1 MNLDNKKY
9 FSAEFS
15 FFVILIFHSR
25 LDFQFILSSRI
36 FLSRVFELEAFGP
49 DLTIG
54 FVKTKMLREAVDPEN
69 LDENIM
75 NSITDEMMK
84 TKLNLEAKKDRGGGP
99 ITLKGL
105 ALTEKY
111 LEDMKKQ
118 ITNHFEAFK
127 IEGIERGIEEFRK
140 LATENFENMEKELKL
155 LKKENAQLK
164 EKTASLPKQLDEESY
179 FDC

>member
-15 FFVILIFHSR
+15 FFAILIFHSR

-84 TKLNLEAKKDRGGGP
+84 TKLNLEAKKDRDEGP
-99 ITLKGL
+99 IKGL

-111 LEDMKKQ
+111 LEDMKNHM
-118 ITNHFEAFK
+118 TNHFEAFK
-127 IEGIERGIEEFRK
+127 IEGIERGIEEFKK

-155 LKKENAQLK
+155 LKKENAQLR
-164 EKTASLPKQLDEESY
+164 EKLASLRKQPNEESY